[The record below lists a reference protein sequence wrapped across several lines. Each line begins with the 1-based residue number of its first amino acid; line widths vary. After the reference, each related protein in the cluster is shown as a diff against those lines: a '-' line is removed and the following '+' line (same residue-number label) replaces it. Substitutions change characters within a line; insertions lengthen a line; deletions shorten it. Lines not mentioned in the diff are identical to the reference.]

1 MIVPMKKVFLVLLE
15 AEKRQALKSLR
26 KLGLVHL
33 EELEGHSDELSMLK
47 GEQSS
52 LETALRL
59 LQDLKLE
66 KSVKPSNP
74 IEESDSVIFADK
86 VISLF
91 DEKSKAQS
99 EIIKYQLE
107 LDRLSRWGGVN
118 LEDFSYLSEKGVHL
132 HLYEIPANKYATL
145 PEDIE
150 TVFVNQDKNT
160 ARFLLFTQDDIIPN
174 LPAEAFRVDMPEK
187 STSVMEQNI
196 KELKAKI
203 ASIDSTLLATT
214 SKISF
219 LKDSIKEKAKQ
230 VEFENAFSG
239 MSCDNAETHAL
250 AWLTGYVPTE
260 NASEV
265 KKLAEAEKWGFAA
278 VDPAEDDPVPTKIKN
293 NKFVSLIYPVTDFL
307 GTVPGYN
314 EYDISNWFLLFFCVF
329 FGMIFGDGGYG
340 IIIVLA
346 ALFGL
351 LSAIFKGKKPA
362 GAMFLLLLIGLS
374 TMGWGMITCSWFG
387 MDTNLLPQWLKD
399 LSVPALSN
407 VTANISSEMDTYV
420 SQNIQIF
427 CFTLALIQLSIA
439 HLKGI
444 FRYIKSLK
452 CLGELGSLV
461 MLWGIYLVVLN
472 MVVSAERFPMPSY
485 TVPLVLG
492 GFLFNFIF
500 GNYAGNFGAGL
511 AESAKNIVS
520 LLLGVVNVFSDVV
533 SYIRLW
539 AVGLA
544 GGAIASTV
552 NEMAGPM
559 MGGAMI
565 CAAILLLFFGHGLN
579 MILNVLS
586 VIVHGVRL
594 NTLEFSNHL
603 GMSWSGFSYKP
614 FSDKV

>member
-47 GEQSS
+47 GEQSN

-74 IEESDSVIFADK
+74 IDESDSVIFADK

-160 ARFLLFTQDDIIPN
+160 ARFLLFTQNDIIPN

>member
-47 GEQSS
+47 GEQSN

-74 IEESDSVIFADK
+74 IDESDPVIFADK
-86 VISLF
+86 VTSLF

-160 ARFLLFTQDDIIPN
+160 ARFLLFTQNDIIPN

>member
-1 MIVPMKKVFLVLLE
+1 MIVPMKKVFLVILE
-15 AEKRQALKSLR
+15 AEKRQALKNLR

-33 EELEGHSDELSMLK
+33 EELEGHSEELSMLK
-47 GEQSS
+47 GEQSN

-74 IEESDSVIFADK
+74 IDESDPVIFADK
-86 VISLF
+86 VTSLF

-99 EIIKYQLE
+99 EIGRYQLE
-107 LDRLSRWGGVN
+107 LDRLSRWGGIN

-160 ARFLLFTQDDIIPN
+160 ARFLLFTRDENLPV
-174 LPAEAFRVDMPEK
+174 LPAEAFAVAMPEK
-187 STSVMEQNI
+187 STSEMIADI
-196 KELKAKI
+196 KALNGKI
-203 ASIDSTLLATT
+203 ASINSTLLATT
-214 SKISF
+214 EKIKF
-219 LKDSIKEKAKQ
+219 LKDEINKKAKQ

-239 MSCDNAETHAL
+239 MASDSAENHAL

-260 NASEV
+260 NVEDV
-265 KKLAEAEKWGFAA
+265 KKLAESEKWGFAA
-278 VDPAEDDPVPTKIKN
+278 VDPEADDPVPTKIKN
-293 NKFVSLIYPVTDFL
+293 NKLVSLIYPVTDFL
-307 GTVPGYN
+307 GTVPGYT

-340 IIIVLA
+340 LIIVA
-346 ALFGL
+346 AAILGL
-351 LSAIFKGKKPA
+351 LSSVFKKQKPA
-362 GAMFLLLLIGLS
+362 SAMFLLLLIGLS

-444 FRYIKSLK
+444 VRYIKSWK
-452 CLGELGSLV
+452 ALGELGSLV
-461 MLWGIYLVVLN
+461 MLFGIYFVVLN
-472 MVVSAERFPMPSY
+472 MVVSSVRFPMPSY
-485 TVPLVLG
+485 TIPLVLG
-492 GFLFNFIF
+492 GFLLNFIF
-500 GNYAGNFGAGL
+500 GNYDGNFGAGL

-559 MGGAMI
+559 MGGAII

-603 GMSWSGFSYKP
+603 GMSWAGFSYKP

>member
-33 EELEGHSDELSMLK
+33 EELEGHSEELSMLK
-47 GEQSS
+47 GEQSN

-74 IEESDSVIFADK
+74 VDESDSVIFADK

-118 LEDFSYLSEKGVHL
+118 LEDFNYLSEKGVHL

-239 MSCDNAETHAL
+239 MSCDNAENHAL

-472 MVVSAERFPMPSY
+472 MVVSAERFPMPNY

>member
-33 EELEGHSDELSMLK
+33 EELEGHSEELSMLK
-47 GEQSS
+47 GEQSN

-74 IEESDSVIFADK
+74 IDESDSVIFADK

-239 MSCDNAETHAL
+239 MSCDNAENHAL

-260 NASEV
+260 NAPEV

-559 MGGAMI
+559 MGGAII

-614 FSDKV
+614 FSEKV

>member
-33 EELEGHSDELSMLK
+33 EELEGHSEELSLLK
-47 GEQSS
+47 GQQSN

-59 LQDLKLE
+59 LQDLKLD
-66 KSVKPSNP
+66 KTVKASNP
-74 IEESDSVIFADK
+74 LEESDAMIFADQ

-91 DEKSKAQS
+91 DEKTKAQN
-99 EIIKYQLE
+99 EIIRDQLE
-107 LDRLSRWGGVN
+107 LDRLSRWGGIN
-118 LEDFSYLSEKGVHL
+118 LEDFAYLSEKGVHL

-160 ARFLLFTQDDIIPN
+160 ARFLLFTKDENLPT
-174 LPAEAFRVDMPEK
+174 LPAEAFAVAMPEK
-187 STSVMEQNI
+187 STSAMKQNI
-196 KELKAKI
+196 SDLNAKI
-203 ASIDSTLLATT
+203 AKIDSTLLATT
-214 SKISF
+214 SKINF
-219 LKDSIKEKAKQ
+219 LKDAIKAKVKQ

-239 MSCDNAETHAL
+239 MSCDNGENHAL

-260 NASEV
+260 NAEEV

-278 VDPAEDDPVPTKIKN
+278 VDPEADDPVPTKIKN
-293 NKFVSLIYPVTDFL
+293 NKLVSLIYPVTDFL
-307 GTVPGYN
+307 GTVPGYT
-314 EYDISNWFLLFFCVF
+314 EYDISNWFLLFFCIF

-340 IIIVLA
+340 LILVVA
-346 ALFGL
+346 ALGGL
-351 LSAIFKGKKPA
+351 FSAIFKGKKPA
-362 GAMFLLLLIGLS
+362 SAMFLLLLIGLA
-374 TMGWGMITCSWFG
+374 TVGWGMVTCSWFG
-387 MDTNLLPQWLKD
+387 IDTNLLPDWLKN

-444 FRYIKSLK
+444 VRYIKSLK
-452 CLGELGSLV
+452 ALGELGSLV

-472 MVVSAERFPMPSY
+472 MVVSSVRFPMPSY
-485 TVPLVLG
+485 TIPLVLG
-492 GFLFNFIF
+492 GFLLNFIF
-500 GNYAGNFGAGL
+500 GNYDGNFGAGL

-559 MGGAMI
+559 MGGAII

-603 GMSWSGFSYKP
+603 GMSWAGFSYKP
-614 FSDKV
+614 FSEKE

>member
-1 MIVPMKKVFLVLLE
+1 MIVPMKKVFLVILE
-15 AEKRQALKSLR
+15 AEKRQALKNLR

-33 EELEGHSDELSMLK
+33 EELEGHSEELSMLK
-47 GEQSS
+47 GEQSN

-74 IEESDSVIFADK
+74 IDESDPVIFADK

-99 EIIKYQLE
+99 EIGRYQLE
-107 LDRLSRWGGVN
+107 LDRLSRWGGIN

-160 ARFLLFTQDDIIPN
+160 ARFLLFTRDENLPV
-174 LPAEAFRVDMPEK
+174 LPAEAFAVAMPEK
-187 STSVMEQNI
+187 STSEMIADI
-196 KELKAKI
+196 KALKGKI
-203 ASIDSTLLATT
+203 ASINSTLLATT
-214 SKISF
+214 EKIKF
-219 LKDSIKEKAKQ
+219 LKDEINKKAKQ

-239 MSCDNAETHAL
+239 MPSDSAENHAL

-260 NASEV
+260 NVEDV

-278 VDPAEDDPVPTKIKN
+278 VDPEADDPVPTKIKN
-293 NKFVSLIYPVTDFL
+293 NKLVSLIYPVTDFL
-307 GTVPGYN
+307 GTVPGYT

-340 IIIVLA
+340 LIIVA
-346 ALFGL
+346 AAILGL
-351 LSAIFKGKKPA
+351 LSSVFKKQKPA
-362 GAMFLLLLIGLS
+362 SAMFLLLLIGLS

-444 FRYIKSLK
+444 VRYIKSWK
-452 CLGELGSLV
+452 ALGELGSLV
-461 MLWGIYLVVLN
+461 MLFGIYFVVLN
-472 MVVSAERFPMPSY
+472 MVVSSVRFPMPSY
-485 TVPLVLG
+485 TIPLVLG
-492 GFLFNFIF
+492 GFLLNFIF
-500 GNYAGNFGAGL
+500 GNYDGNFGAGL

-559 MGGAMI
+559 MGGAII

-603 GMSWSGFSYKP
+603 GMSWAGFSYKP

>member
-1 MIVPMKKVFLVLLE
+1 
-15 AEKRQALKSLR
+15 
-26 KLGLVHL
+26 
-33 EELEGHSDELSMLK
+33 
-47 GEQSS
+47 
-52 LETALRL
+52 
-59 LQDLKLE
+59 
-66 KSVKPSNP
+66 
-74 IEESDSVIFADK
+74 
-86 VISLF
+86 
-91 DEKSKAQS
+91 
-99 EIIKYQLE
+99 
-107 LDRLSRWGGVN
+107 
-118 LEDFSYLSEKGVHL
+118 
-132 HLYEIPANKYATL
+132 
-145 PEDIE
+145 
-150 TVFVNQDKNT
+150 
-160 ARFLLFTQDDIIPN
+160 
-174 LPAEAFRVDMPEK
+174 
-187 STSVMEQNI
+187 
-196 KELKAKI
+196 
-203 ASIDSTLLATT
+203 
-214 SKISF
+214 
-219 LKDSIKEKAKQ
+219 
-230 VEFENAFSG
+230 
-239 MSCDNAETHAL
+239 
-250 AWLTGYVPTE
+250 
-260 NASEV
+260 
-265 KKLAEAEKWGFAA
+265 
-278 VDPAEDDPVPTKIKN
+278 
-293 NKFVSLIYPVTDFL
+293 
-307 GTVPGYN
+307 
-314 EYDISNWFLLFFCVF
+314 
-329 FGMIFGDGGYG
+329 MIFGDGGYG

>member
-33 EELEGHSDELSMLK
+33 EELEGHSEELSMLK
-47 GEQSS
+47 GEQSN

-74 IEESDSVIFADK
+74 IDESDSVIFADK

-118 LEDFSYLSEKGVHL
+118 LEDFSYLSKKGVHL

-239 MSCDNAETHAL
+239 MSCDNAENHAL

-260 NASEV
+260 NAPEV

-614 FSDKV
+614 FSEKV

>member
-1 MIVPMKKVFLVLLE
+1 MIVPMKKVFLVILE
-15 AEKRQALKSLR
+15 AEKRQALKNLR

-33 EELEGHSDELSMLK
+33 EELEGHSEELSMLK
-47 GEQSS
+47 GEQSN

-74 IEESDSVIFADK
+74 IDESDPVIFADK
-86 VISLF
+86 VTSLF

-99 EIIKYQLE
+99 EIGRYQLE
-107 LDRLSRWGGVN
+107 LDRLSRWGGIN

-160 ARFLLFTQDDIIPN
+160 ARFLLFTRDENLPV
-174 LPAEAFRVDMPEK
+174 LPAEAFAVAMPEK
-187 STSVMEQNI
+187 STSEMIADI
-196 KELKAKI
+196 KALNGKI
-203 ASIDSTLLATT
+203 ASINSTLLATT
-214 SKISF
+214 EKIKF
-219 LKDSIKEKAKQ
+219 LKDEINKKAKQ

-239 MSCDNAETHAL
+239 MPSDSAENHAL

-260 NASEV
+260 NVEDV

-278 VDPAEDDPVPTKIKN
+278 VDPEADDPVPTKIKN
-293 NKFVSLIYPVTDFL
+293 NKLVSLIYPVTDFL
-307 GTVPGYN
+307 GTVPGYT

-340 IIIVLA
+340 LIIVA
-346 ALFGL
+346 AAILGL
-351 LSAIFKGKKPA
+351 LSSVFKKQKPA
-362 GAMFLLLLIGLS
+362 SAMFLLLLIGLS

-444 FRYIKSLK
+444 VRYIKSWK
-452 CLGELGSLV
+452 ALGELGSLV
-461 MLWGIYLVVLN
+461 MLFGIYFVVLN
-472 MVVSAERFPMPSY
+472 MVVSSVRFPMPSY
-485 TVPLVLG
+485 TIPLVLG
-492 GFLFNFIF
+492 GFLLNFIF
-500 GNYAGNFGAGL
+500 GNYDGNFGAGL

-559 MGGAMI
+559 MGGAII

-603 GMSWSGFSYKP
+603 GMSWAGFSYKP

>member
-33 EELEGHSDELSMLK
+33 EELEGHSEELSMLK
-47 GEQSS
+47 GEQSN

-74 IEESDSVIFADK
+74 IDESDSVIFADK

-239 MSCDNAETHAL
+239 MSCDNAENHAL

-260 NASEV
+260 NAPEV

-614 FSDKV
+614 FSEKV

>member
-1 MIVPMKKVFLVLLE
+1 MIVPMKKVFLVILE
-15 AEKRQALKSLR
+15 AEKRQALKNLR

-33 EELEGHSDELSMLK
+33 EELEGHSEELSMLK
-47 GEQSS
+47 GEQSN

-74 IEESDSVIFADK
+74 IDESDPVIFADK
-86 VISLF
+86 VTSLF

-160 ARFLLFTQDDIIPN
+160 ARFLLFTQNDIIPN

-239 MSCDNAETHAL
+239 MSCDNAENHAL

>member
-33 EELEGHSDELSMLK
+33 EELEGHSEELSMLK
-47 GEQSS
+47 GEQSN

-74 IEESDSVIFADK
+74 IDESDSVIFADK

-118 LEDFSYLSEKGVHL
+118 LEDFSYLSKKGVHL

-239 MSCDNAETHAL
+239 MSCDNAENHAL

-260 NASEV
+260 NAPEV

-278 VDPAEDDPVPTKIKN
+278 VDPAEDDLVPTKIKN

-544 GGAIASTV
+544 GGAIAQTV

-614 FSDKV
+614 FSEKV

>member
-1 MIVPMKKVFLVLLE
+1 MIVPMKKVFLVILE
-15 AEKRQALKSLR
+15 AEKRQALKNLR

-33 EELEGHSDELSMLK
+33 EELEGHSEELSMLK
-47 GEQSS
+47 GEQSN

-74 IEESDSVIFADK
+74 IDESDPVIFADK

-99 EIIKYQLE
+99 EIGRYQLE

-239 MSCDNAETHAL
+239 MSCDNAENHAL

-351 LSAIFKGKKPA
+351 LSAIFKRKKPA

-472 MVVSAERFPMPSY
+472 MVVSSVRFPMPSY
-485 TVPLVLG
+485 TIPLVLG
-492 GFLFNFIF
+492 GFLLNFVF
-500 GNYAGNFGAGL
+500 GNYDGSFGAGL

-559 MGGAMI
+559 MGGAII

-603 GMSWSGFSYKP
+603 GMSWAGFSYKP
-614 FSDKV
+614 FSEKE

>member
-47 GEQSS
+47 GEQSN

-74 IEESDSVIFADK
+74 IDESDSVIFADK

-174 LPAEAFRVDMPEK
+174 LPAEAFKVDMPEK

-203 ASIDSTLLATT
+203 TSIDSTLLATT

-239 MSCDNAETHAL
+239 MSCDNAENHAL

>member
-1 MIVPMKKVFLVLLE
+1 MIVPMKKVFLVILE
-15 AEKRQALKSLR
+15 AEKRQALKNLR

-33 EELEGHSDELSMLK
+33 EELEGHSEELSMLK
-47 GEQSS
+47 GEQSN

-74 IEESDSVIFADK
+74 IDESDPVIFADK

-99 EIIKYQLE
+99 EIGRYQLE
-107 LDRLSRWGGVN
+107 LDRLSRWGGIN

-160 ARFLLFTQDDIIPN
+160 ARFLLFTRDENLPV
-174 LPAEAFRVDMPEK
+174 LPAEAFAVAMPEK
-187 STSVMEQNI
+187 STSEMIADI
-196 KELKAKI
+196 KALKGKI
-203 ASIDSTLLATT
+203 ASINSTLLATT
-214 SKISF
+214 EKIKF
-219 LKDSIKEKAKQ
+219 LKDEINKKAKQ

-239 MSCDNAETHAL
+239 MPSDSAENHAL

-260 NASEV
+260 NVEDV
-265 KKLAEAEKWGFAA
+265 KKLAEVEKWGFAA
-278 VDPAEDDPVPTKIKN
+278 VDPEADDPVPTKIKN
-293 NKFVSLIYPVTDFL
+293 NKLVSLIYPVTDFL
-307 GTVPGYN
+307 GTVPGYT

-340 IIIVLA
+340 LIIVA
-346 ALFGL
+346 AAILGL
-351 LSAIFKGKKPA
+351 LSSVFKKQKPA
-362 GAMFLLLLIGLS
+362 SAMFLLLLIGLS

-444 FRYIKSLK
+444 VRYIKSWK
-452 CLGELGSLV
+452 ALGELGSLV
-461 MLWGIYLVVLN
+461 MLFGIYFVVLN
-472 MVVSAERFPMPSY
+472 MVVSSVRFPMPSY
-485 TVPLVLG
+485 TIPLVLG
-492 GFLFNFIF
+492 GFLLNFIF
-500 GNYAGNFGAGL
+500 GNYDGNFGAGL

-559 MGGAMI
+559 MGGAII

-603 GMSWSGFSYKP
+603 GMSWAGFSYKP